1 MLDGIMAIEEVEAR
15 MMLQIVESFD
25 IAQAMRI
32 REFIYAGN
40 NVVYFISQIL
50 AHGTIVS
57 NFSFRESDV

>member
-40 NVVYFISQIL
+40 NVVYFISQIRT
-50 AHGTIVS
+50 HGTIVS